1 MGATTPY
8 LETNRE
14 LACAGCGR
22 TLLLGERY
30 EPLADGAALCEFCR
44 HDEHSPPEEQPLEPT
59 PAERLR
65 HAWRALLRG
74 SEHETTLHGRR
85 AS

>member
-8 LETNRE
+8 LETRGE

-44 HDEHSPPEEQPLEPT
+44 HDEHSPPEEPPEQT
-59 PAERLR
+59 TAERLR
-65 HAWRALLRG
+65 VAWRTLVRG
-74 SEHETTLHGRR
+74 SGNEATLHGRR

>member
-8 LETNRE
+8 LETNGE

-44 HDEHSPPEEQPLEPT
+44 HDEHSPPET
-59 PAERLR
+59 PVQRTRPERLR
-65 HAWRALLRG
+65 LAWRALVRG
-74 SEHETTLHGRR
+74 SENEATLHGRR

>member
-8 LETNRE
+8 LETNGER
-14 LACAGCGR
+14 ACAGCGR

-44 HDEHSPPEEQPLEPT
+44 HDEHSPPEQPPEPK
-59 PAERLR
+59 AAARLR
-65 HAWRALLRG
+65 LAWRTLVG
-74 SEHETTLHGRR
+74 SSENEATLHGRR